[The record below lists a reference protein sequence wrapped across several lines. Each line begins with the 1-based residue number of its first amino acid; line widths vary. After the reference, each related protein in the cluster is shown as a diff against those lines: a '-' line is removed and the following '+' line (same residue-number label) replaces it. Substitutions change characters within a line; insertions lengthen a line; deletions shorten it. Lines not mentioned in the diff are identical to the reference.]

1 MSPMGR
7 AERGIE
13 IDAVPSTVSAPEG
26 MPGSSKVMEGHVVL
40 DLENYIPYFITSIN
54 NALNSGSSQLYLQ
67 RFGVGVVEWRV
78 AAMLAIEPRIP
89 AARICEVVA
98 LDKAAT
104 SRALTKLYRGGYV
117 DYEEFPRDPRRK
129 IWWLNGKG
137 QALHAE
143 IIAIALERERVLL
156 DGLAPQDRAT
166 VLSALRIMHVN
177 VQKLGGPDQN

>member
-1 MSPMGR
+1 MGR

-13 IDAVPSTVSAPEG
+13 IGAVPSSGSVPAG
-26 MPGSSKVMEGHVVL
+26 MPGSSKIVDGHVVL
-40 DLENYIPYFITSIN
+40 DLDNYIPYFITSIN
-54 NALNSGSSQLYLQ
+54 NTLNSGSSQLYLQ

-104 SRALTKLYRGGYV
+104 SRALTKLHRAGYV
-117 DYEEFPRDPRRK
+117 AYEEFPRDPRRK
-129 IWWLNGKG
+129 IWWLNEKG

-156 DGLAPQDRAT
+156 DGLSPQDRAT

-177 VQKLGGPDQN
+177 VQKLGGPDQS